1 MSIVKVTRRSAPVPW
16 TAILASA
23 ACLLTVGAASAAEAM
38 ETHITVNCRD
48 LDLSTLAGA
57 QALYVRIQHAA
68 GEVCDHPRN
77 MEPQYDYL
85 ARAKSL
91 CRQHAIAEA
100 VSEVHS
106 PQLTALYTKSP
117 PKLIAMVEE

>member
-1 MSIVKVTRRSAPVPW
+1 VPPHRRRGQRRRGHGGAHYGQLPRPGPVDGR
-16 TAILASA
+16 AQ
-23 ACLLTVGAASAAEAM
+23 
-38 ETHITVNCRD
+38 
-48 LDLSTLAGA
+48 TLY
-57 QALYVRIQHAA
+57 LRIQHAA

-77 MEPQYDYL
+77 LEPQYDYL

-100 VSEVHS
+100 VTGVHN